1 MDWSKFDQQVDNEA
15 LAKDVA
21 EAQTDYPDIPDGE
34 YDVTIRQ
41 MELGTSKKKDDGT
54 GEDPMLKIQFQ
65 IMAGEFKGQRIFYNG
80 VMKAGDW
87 QALQIHNVLDMLRSL
102 ADAEDGDDEFKWHS
116 FSKLDEVINNLY
128 EEVGD
133 VLDDENKIAEEG
145 WHYKLEQKPNSK
157 NANFKDITILEILE

>member
-1 MDWSKFDQQVDNEA
+1 MDWSKFDRQVDNEA

-34 YDVTIRQ
+34 YDVTIRS

-65 IMAGEFKGQRIFYNG
+65 IMAGEFKGQRIFFNG

-87 QALQIHNVLDMLRSL
+87 QALQIHNVLEMLRSL
-102 ADAEDGDDEFKWHS
+102 ADVEDDTDEFKWHS
-116 FSKLDEVINNLY
+116 FSMLNDVINKLY

-133 VLDDENKIAEEG
+133 VLDDENKVTEEG
-145 WHYKLEQKPNSK
+145 WHYKLEQKTNSK
-157 NANFKDITILEILE
+157 NTNFKDISILEILD